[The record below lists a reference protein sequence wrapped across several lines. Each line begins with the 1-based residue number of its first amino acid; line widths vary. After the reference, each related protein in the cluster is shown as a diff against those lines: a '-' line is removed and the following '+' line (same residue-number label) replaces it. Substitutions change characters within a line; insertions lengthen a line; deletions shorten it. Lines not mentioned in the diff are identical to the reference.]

1 MVPEL
6 IASAGGELH
15 ALGAM
20 ALINGIRSGAFSAET
35 VVRSCLNRI
44 AQVED
49 KVRAWAFLDPELA
62 LQQAQAADR
71 HQASGA
77 PLGPLHGVP
86 VGIKDIIDTADM
98 PTENGTPLHAGRRPP
113 KDAVVVARLRAA
125 GAVIMGKTVTT
136 ELATYSPGK
145 TRNPHDQEHTPGGSS
160 SGSAAAVAAGMVPLA
175 VGTQTNGSVIRP
187 AAFCGV
193 VGFKPSYGLINRE
206 GVLRQ
211 SPALDQIGVF
221 ARTPEDAALLAE
233 KLCDAAA
240 LPRWFENTGAALPRL
255 PRIAFVKTSIWNRT
269 AFDAREALAGLVSRL
284 GGTVVDAEMPEIAAN
299 AWDWQRTV
307 MEAEIAAN
315 YDVEWKQGKDRL
327 SESLRS
333 QIERGRSISAV
344 DYQHALERIATV
356 NAAFESLYSN
366 CDVIMTPAVAGTAP
380 RGLDSTGDPA
390 FCTLWTFCGMPSIT
404 LPLLRGTNGLPL
416 GVQLVAPRFC
426 DAQLL
431 RAARWLCDAVR

>member
-1 MVPEL
+1 MPDLV
-6 IASAGGELH
+6 ISIGGGLH
-15 ALGAM
+15 ALGAG
-20 ALINGIRSGAFSAET
+20 ALAQGIRDGEYSAEA
-35 VVRSCLNRI
+35 VVRSCLERI
-44 AQVED
+44 AQVD
-49 KVRAWAFLDPELA
+49 ATVQAWAFLDPELA
-62 LQQAQAADR
+62 LQQARAADR

-77 PLGPLHGVP
+77 ALGALHGVP

-98 PTENGTPLHAGRRPP
+98 PTENGTVLHAGRRPA
-113 KDAVVVARLRAA
+113 KDAAVVARLRAA
-125 GAVIMGKTVTT
+125 GAIIMGKTVTT

-145 TRNPHDQEHTPGGSS
+145 TRNPHDPEHTPGGSS

-193 VGFKPSYGLINRE
+193 VGFKPSYGLISRE

-221 ARTPEDAALLAE
+221 ARSVEDAALLAE
-233 KLCDAAA
+233 SLCDAAA
-240 LPRWFENTGAALPRL
+240 LPRWLEGAGTPQIRL
-255 PRIAFVKTSIWNRT
+255 PRIALVKTSIWNRT
-269 AFDAREALAGLVSRL
+269 AFDTREAIAGLAARL
-284 GGTVVDAEMPEIAAN
+284 GGALIEVAMPEAAAG

-315 YDVEWKQGKDRL
+315 YDAEWQHGRDRL

-333 QIERGRSISAV
+333 QIERGRAIAEA
-344 DYQHALERIATV
+344 DYRDALQRMAMV
-356 NAAFESLYSN
+356 NAAFEPVYAA

-380 RGLDSTGDPA
+380 HGLDSTGDPA
-390 FCTLWTFCGMPSIT
+390 FCTLWTFCGMPALT
-404 LPLLRGTNGLPL
+404 LPLLRGSNGLPL
-416 GVQLVAPRFC
+416 GVQLVAPRYG